1 MRDLKHLIYFEDLL
15 QEANNDLVKQAK
27 DDGKLALGYTCYFMP
42 EVLLDLPGC
51 FSVRLRAPRCTS
63 PDMATYYMSSRTC
76 HYGRSLL
83 ERALEGGFN
92 FLDAQMAT
100 ETCTVTCRFQEHL
113 MQKHL
118 DSVKDMD
125 IIQNSKI
132 TTSNMWLDEGDATG
146 ALYGMYHQF
155 RATFQTAMI
164 YWGDYRA
171 GTFTNGA
178 GGSGSADK
186 MFNNALDSS
195 ETKGTNWGSSYTT
208 INNANLILRHVPGI
222 AFSDENQK
230 NLILANAHFVRAY
243 TYYNIARVW
252 GDAPLLLEGFESSD
266 NDLQPSRSDAALI
279 YEQVARDID
288 DALRL
293 MPASAADCTIATR
306 SAVQMLKADYNLWL
320 YQTREGGDD
329 ALTAADEALAEVFKD
344 SRLDLIGSYADIFDI
359 TKKNNAEIILTLHFG
374 QGEYEGGYAETYL
387 IPQTRFHSASEH
399 IETHVKLMT
408 ANDQRF
414 IFSPSLVELLYKDER
429 DTRTPVSYGDWTD
442 EEEGYRY
449 TWVNKFAG
457 KWADNKRYF
466 ISDLPLY
473 RYAEALLFKAEI
485 ENERGNVPTAL
496 AYLNRVAKRAYGIDN
511 YYTASDYHSF
521 KESLMTEYLK
531 EFAGE
536 GKSWW
541 NYIRLGYAFT
551 KIESLRGRQNE
562 TNILLWPITT
572 ACMNENPNIRQTVG
586 YN

>member
-1 MRDLKHLIYFEDLL
+1 MKFHKLYIAAIGAASMAMAGCELDIVNSDQLNTTNMWVDESDVTGATTGIYFELRNAFRQNYTNQFFWGELRVGPAMWDRGTNRSLMDSDMLEVLHSLL
-15 QEANNDLVKQAK
+15 NGGTSSVSWTNL
-27 DDGKLALGYTCYFMP
+27 YTCINQ
-42 EVLLDLPGC
+42 C
-51 FSVRLRAPRCTS
+51 NSVIKYAPS
-63 PDMATYYMSSRTC
+63 VEMSDQT
-76 HYGRSLL
+76 RSYCL
-83 ERALEGGFN
+83 G
-92 FLDAQMAT
+92 
-100 ETCTVTCRFQEHL
+100 
-113 MQKHL
+113 
-118 DSVKDMD
+118 
-125 IIQNSKI
+125 
-132 TTSNMWLDEGDATG
+132 
-146 ALYGMYHQF
+146 
-155 RATFQTAMI
+155 
-164 YWGDYRA
+164 
-171 GTFTNGA
+171 
-178 GGSGSADK
+178 
-186 MFNNALDSS
+186 NA
-195 ETKGTNWGSSYTT
+195 Y
-208 INNANLILRHVPGI
+208 
-222 AFSDENQK
+222 
-230 NLILANAHFVRAY
+230 FVRAY
-243 TYYNIARVW
+243 VYYWIARVW

-266 NDLQPSRSDAALI
+266 SDLQPARSNAALI
-279 YEQVARDID
+279 YGQVARDIE

-320 YQTREGGDD
+320 YQTREGGDE
-329 ALTAADEALAEVFKD
+329 ALTAADEALTEVFKD
-344 SRLDLIGSYADIFDI
+344 SRLDLVGSYADIFDI

-374 QGEYEGGYAETYL
+374 QGEYEGGYASTYL

-408 ANDQRF
+408 SDDQRF

-485 ENERGNVPTAL
+485 ENERGNTPAAL
-496 AYLNRVAKRAYGIDN
+496 TYLNRVAKRAYGIDN
-511 YYTASDYHSF
+511 YYASSDYHSF

-541 NYIRLGYAFT
+541 NYIRLGYVFT

>member
-1 MRDLKHLIYFEDLL
+1 MKNRLIQF
-15 QEANNDLVKQAK
+15 
-27 DDGKLALGYTCYFMP
+27 
-42 EVLLDLPGC
+42 VLLAAVSAGSASCLG
-51 FSVRLRAPRCTS
+51 
-63 PDMATYYMSSRTC
+63 
-76 HYGRSLL
+76 
-83 ERALEGGFN
+83 
-92 FLDAQMAT
+92 
-100 ETCTVTCRFQEHL
+100 
-113 MQKHL
+113 
-118 DSVKDMD
+118 DMD
-125 IIQNSKI
+125 IIQKSKI

-320 YQTREGGDD
+320 YQTREGGGD

-387 IPQTRFHSASEH
+387 IPQTRFHSANEH

-442 EEEGYRY
+442 EEEGYHY

-496 AYLNRVAKRAYGIDN
+496 TYLNRVAKRAYGIDN

-551 KIESLRGRQNE
+551 KIKSLRGRQNE

>member
-1 MRDLKHLIYFEDLL
+1 
-15 QEANNDLVKQAK
+15 
-27 DDGKLALGYTCYFMP
+27 
-42 EVLLDLPGC
+42 
-51 FSVRLRAPRCTS
+51 
-63 PDMATYYMSSRTC
+63 
-76 HYGRSLL
+76 
-83 ERALEGGFN
+83 
-92 FLDAQMAT
+92 
-100 ETCTVTCRFQEHL
+100 
-113 MQKHL
+113 
-118 DSVKDMD
+118 
-125 IIQNSKI
+125 
-132 TTSNMWLDEGDATG
+132 
-146 ALYGMYHQF
+146 MYHQF

-442 EEEGYRY
+442 EEEVSAYLGKLLSREAGDRTGLIYGMGHAIY
-449 TWVNKFAG
+449 TLSDPRAVILKKFA
-457 KWADNKRYF
+457 R
-466 ISDLPLY
+466 DLAESKGMLDEFRLYEAVERLTPQAMAAHGQRKVVCANVDLFSGFVYKMMGIPMELYTPLFAMARMVGWCAHRMEELY
-473 RYAEALLFKAEI
+473 TPGGRIIRPAYKVVAPLRPFVPLE
-485 ENERGNVPTAL
+485 ER
-496 AYLNRVAKRAYGIDN
+496 
-511 YYTASDYHSF
+511 
-521 KESLMTEYLK
+521 
-531 EFAGE
+531 
-536 GKSWW
+536 
-541 NYIRLGYAFT
+541 
-551 KIESLRGRQNE
+551 
-562 TNILLWPITT
+562 
-572 ACMNENPNIRQTVG
+572 
-586 YN
+586 

>member
-1 MRDLKHLIYFEDLL
+1 MKNRLIQF
-15 QEANNDLVKQAK
+15 
-27 DDGKLALGYTCYFMP
+27 
-42 EVLLDLPGC
+42 VLLAAVSAGSASCLG
-51 FSVRLRAPRCTS
+51 
-63 PDMATYYMSSRTC
+63 
-76 HYGRSLL
+76 
-83 ERALEGGFN
+83 
-92 FLDAQMAT
+92 
-100 ETCTVTCRFQEHL
+100 
-113 MQKHL
+113 
-118 DSVKDMD
+118 DMD
-125 IIQNSKI
+125 IIQKSKI

-208 INNANLILRHVPGI
+208 INNANLILRHVPDI

-243 TYYNIARVW
+243 TYYNIVRVW

-473 RYAEALLFKAEI
+473 RYAEALALQGRDR
-485 ENERGNVPTAL
+485 ERTGQRPDGAHIPQP
-496 AYLNRVAKRAYGIDN
+496 RRQ
-511 YYTASDYHSF
+511 
-521 KESLMTEYLK
+521 
-531 EFAGE
+531 AGLRHRQLLH
-536 GKSWW
+536 
-541 NYIRLGYAFT
+541 RLGLPQFQGVADDRVS
-551 KIESLRGRQNE
+551 EGVRRRRQELVELHPPGLRLHEDRIAPRPPERDQHPAVAHHDRLHERKSEYPSNGRLQLKN
-562 TNILLWPITT
+562 TP
-572 ACMNENPNIRQTVG
+572 R
-586 YN
+586 

>member
-1 MRDLKHLIYFEDLL
+1 MKNRLI
-15 QEANNDLVKQAK
+15 
-27 DDGKLALGYTCYFMP
+27 KL
-42 EVLLDLPGC
+42 VLLVAASAGSASCLG
-51 FSVRLRAPRCTS
+51 
-63 PDMATYYMSSRTC
+63 
-76 HYGRSLL
+76 
-83 ERALEGGFN
+83 
-92 FLDAQMAT
+92 
-100 ETCTVTCRFQEHL
+100 
-113 MQKHL
+113 
-118 DSVKDMD
+118 DMD
-125 IIQNSKI
+125 IIQKSKI
-132 TTSNMWLDEGDATG
+132 TTSNMWIDEGDAKG

-208 INNANLILRHVPGI
+208 INNANLILRHVPEI
-222 AFSDENQK
+222 PFSDENLK

-266 NDLQPSRSDAALI
+266 SDLQPARSNAALL
-279 YEQVARDID
+279 YGQVARDIE

-320 YQTREGGDD
+320 YQTREGGDE
-329 ALTAADEALAEVFKD
+329 ALTAADEALTEVFKD
-344 SRLDLIGSYADIFDI
+344 SRLDLVGSYADIFDI

-374 QGEYEGGYAETYL
+374 QGEYEGGYASTYL

-408 ANDQRF
+408 SDDQRF

-485 ENERGNVPTAL
+485 ENERGNTPAAL
-496 AYLNRVAKRAYGIDN
+496 TYLNRVAKRAYGIDN
-511 YYTASDYHSF
+511 YYASSDYHSF

>member
-1 MRDLKHLIYFEDLL
+1 MKNRLI
-15 QEANNDLVKQAK
+15 
-27 DDGKLALGYTCYFMP
+27 KL
-42 EVLLDLPGC
+42 VLLVAASAGSASCLG
-51 FSVRLRAPRCTS
+51 
-63 PDMATYYMSSRTC
+63 
-76 HYGRSLL
+76 
-83 ERALEGGFN
+83 
-92 FLDAQMAT
+92 
-100 ETCTVTCRFQEHL
+100 
-113 MQKHL
+113 
-118 DSVKDMD
+118 DMD
-125 IIQNSKI
+125 IIQKSKI
-132 TTSNMWLDEGDATG
+132 TTSNMWIDEGDAKG

-208 INNANLILRHVPGI
+208 INNANLILRHVPEI
-222 AFSDENQK
+222 PFSDENLK

-266 NDLQPSRSDAALI
+266 SDLQPARSNAALI
-279 YEQVARDID
+279 YGQVARDIE

-320 YQTREGGDD
+320 YQTREGG
-329 ALTAADEALAEVFKD
+329 
-344 SRLDLIGSYADIFDI
+344 YAS
-359 TKKNNAEIILTLHFG
+359 
-374 QGEYEGGYAETYL
+374 TYL

-408 ANDQRF
+408 SDDQRF

-485 ENERGNVPTAL
+485 ENERGNTPAAL
-496 AYLNRVAKRAYGIDN
+496 TYLNRVAKRAYGIDN
-511 YYTASDYHSF
+511 YYASSDYHSF